1 MIILNESADF
11 LTLLSEFAV
20 QVLPVVGVVVLV
32 LLAKIFLELLKVVR
46 GLDTTVDKVNHTL
59 DGVDRSMDKL
69 QAPLNTVE
77 NLSYT
82 VDNVHEFTKNS
93 FVKSVGLVNE
103 NLDFFFYFSGS
114 LFKKDKEPEVKDD
127 LEV

>member
-103 NLDFFFYFSGS
+103 NLDFLKDWAGS